1 LLPGLGPGPF
11 PPVRQDWR
19 FLRAAGAAGGI
30 VGIQGGRADRRRQV
44 TAGSSCLPQALQA
57 MAIRVRAMSDFFMDF
72 PFFDGGA
79 GCHRWPYDRGALL
92 PGKRGFMMQCIRNS

>member
-1 LLPGLGPGPF
+1 MRKSLLVAGAGGRGCFAGATGLAVPA
-11 PPVRQDWR
+11 
-19 FLRAAGAAGGI
+19 LRPGAAGG
-30 VGIQGGRADRRRQV
+30 VSLAFREGVLTGGGSV

-79 GCHRWPYDRGALL
+79 GCHRWPLR
-92 PGKRGFMMQCIRNS
+92 